1 MSSLSLAEKEA
12 IILESD
18 SDPQRILNIL
28 ISIQFASEEG
38 YIDEETARL
47 VADRLHLSEARVYE
61 ILSFYS
67 ILKTEPQAKYVL
79 KICDSTPCHY
89 TGGTMVSTLLET
101 VLGVPADQPTE
112 DGLFMFHSIPCIG
125 ACDQS
130 PVIKIKDTV
139 FGNLTE
145 EKICQLLED
154 LQNGRYQDL

>member
-12 IILESD
+12 IILASD
-18 SDPQRILNIL
+18 ADPQRILTIL
-28 ISIQFASEEG
+28 LSLQFASEEG
-38 YIDEETARL
+38 YIDEATAKLVAARL
-47 VADRLHLSEARVYE
+47 QLSVTRVYE

-89 TGGTMVSTLLET
+89 TGGRMVAT
-101 VLGVPADQPTE
+101 VLQKILGVSADQATE
-112 DGLFMFHSIPCIG
+112 DGLFMYHSIPCIG

-145 EKICQLLED
+145 EKIGQLLDE
-154 LQNGRYQDL
+154 LKQGHYQEL